1 MNVAITIWGNRI
13 SPVFDASQAL
23 LISAVN
29 DGEIVDQKAII
40 FQAFRFDLVK
50 KILRENDVQ
59 VLICGAICE
68 LGIERLEEMGIEIKP
83 FITGKVDNV
92 LRQFVNDEEIIDFA
106 MPGCR
111 VGGCCRRRSG
121 KGSLKDE
128 FTVSGNKK

>member
-13 SPVFDASQAL
+13 SPVFDASQTL

-29 DGEIVDQKAII
+29 DGEIVDQKTTI
-40 FQAFRFDLVK
+40 FQAIRFDLVE
-50 KILRENDVQ
+50 KILHENNVQ

-68 LGIERLEEMGIEIKP
+68 LGIERLEEMGIEVKP

-121 KGSLKDE
+121 KDLLNDE
-128 FTVSGNKK
+128 FTVSGSKK